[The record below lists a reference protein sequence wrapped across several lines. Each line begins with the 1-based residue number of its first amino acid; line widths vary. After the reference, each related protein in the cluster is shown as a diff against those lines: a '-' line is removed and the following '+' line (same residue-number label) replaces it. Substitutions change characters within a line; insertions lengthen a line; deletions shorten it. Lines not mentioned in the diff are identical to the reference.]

1 MVKLLLQYLLLES
14 KIVSSSALRDIRSLV
29 GRTWLLANRSGV
41 RRGEQGPRGRRGAG
55 RASTASVKLAADILQ
70 GSDLG
75 RAYHPLLA
83 SIEAR
88 LLHLQSEKLD
98 VPLADVPVS

>member
-1 MVKLLLQYLLLES
+1 
-14 KIVSSSALRDIRSLV
+14 VSAASA
-29 GRTWLLANRSGV
+29 
-41 RRGEQGPRGRRGAG
+41 
-55 RASTASVKLAADILQ
+55 KLAADILQ
-70 GSDLG
+70 ESDLG

-98 VPLADVPVS
+98 VPLPDVPVS

>member
-1 MVKLLLQYLLLES
+1 M
-14 KIVSSSALRDIRSLV
+14 
-29 GRTWLLANRSGV
+29 
-41 RRGEQGPRGRRGAG
+41 
-55 RASTASVKLAADILQ
+55 KLAADILQ